1 MNLLLKITDDEV
13 SDTAIAACWEV
24 SYGAPTRTDDNVTE
38 VLKAVGSAE
47 ARLEGPVTTRDIH
60 KAIGGPSAAAKNS
73 VVNAEKAG
81 YLEKQFIGE
90 VASGWALTVQGK
102 GLFAQIVGV

>member
-1 MNLLLKITDDEV
+1 VI
-13 SDTAIAACWEV
+13 
-24 SYGAPTRTDDNVTE
+24 
-38 VLKAVGSAE
+38 KAVGAAE
-47 ARLEGPVTTRDIH
+47 SRLEGPLTNREIH

-73 VVNAEKAG
+73 VANAEKAG

-90 VASGWALTVQGK
+90 VASGWVLTVQGK